1 MPWVGTKKEGKCP
14 TPDHYGWFPYH
25 RYDCCNRWKKQK
37 RSAIVVTMWVPHF
50 SDRSAH
56 IISQRSLKSGF
67 YMIATIAECFFFS
80 DHSDRSNR
88 TETSLYFQYF
98 SVVYPFVYPRSRC
111 SFALMPLIS
120 NTPNCVH
127 DSSFWFNNY
136 SLIYVILT
144 CTIHVFILKIY

>member
-1 MPWVGTKKEGKCP
+1 MVLVGHHDRCQARFQS
-14 TPDHYGWFPYH
+14 GWFPFH
-25 RYDCCNRWKKQK
+25 RCDCCNRWKK
-37 RSAIVVTMWVPHF
+37 RSAIVVIIWVPHF

-67 YMIATIAECFFFS
+67 YMIATIAERFFFS
-80 DHSDRSNR
+80 DHRDRSNR
-88 TETSLYFQYF
+88 AETSLYFQYF
-98 SVVYPFVYPRSRC
+98 SVVYPCVYPRSRC

-127 DSSFWFNNY
+127 DSSFSFNY

-144 CTIHVFILKIY
+144 CTIHVFIFKIY

>member
-1 MPWVGTKKEGKCP
+1 MPHPRVHLESNTAQDLINHNKKVSLIIKTIKAGF
-14 TPDHYGWFPYH
+14 HRYH
-25 RYDCCNRWKKQK
+25 RYDCCNRWKE
-37 RSAIVVTMWVPHF
+37 RSAIVVITWVPHF

-67 YMIATIAECFFFS
+67 YMVATIFS
-80 DHSDRSNR
+80 DHRDRNNR

-98 SVVYPFVYPRSRC
+98 SVVYPCIYPRSRC

-127 DSSFWFNNY
+127 DSSFWFTY
-136 SLIYVILT
+136 S
-144 CTIHVFILKIY
+144 FM